1 MVRRS
6 VTDISDSRRHIY
18 QSAKHQGK
26 YAAEVGYRG
35 YGPPYH
41 TMYVISYGECATD
54 KPFCVRQPSSLK
66 SAIFHSKVD
75 MAYSKPHGNAQFPMV
90 AQIPYDIDI

>member
-1 MVRRS
+1 MPLRL
-6 VTDISDSRRHIY
+6 DIEAMDLPTLLY
-18 QSAKHQGK
+18 N
-26 YAAEVGYRG
+26 
-35 YGPPYH
+35 
-41 TMYVISYGECATD
+41 YVISYGECATD